1 MPFMVDLFPKDKP
14 RQFLMAVFLVL
25 AIIEFTRASLIWAVR
40 YYLCSKFFTKSENV
54 DSKAVVSNLA
64 KVN

>member
-25 AIIEFTRASLIWAVR
+25 AMIEFTRASLIWGAIDIIFAASFSPRVR
-40 YYLCSKFFTKSENV
+40 MWIQRQWYRISRK
-54 DSKAVVSNLA
+54 
-64 KVN
+64 